1 MLFKIKYISLLLVIG
16 VVFILFNKVYAGPY
30 DGDYNAQFA
39 FKMSSQSVC
48 PKELPIDIQIN
59 IKDNIITG
67 YIFNQGNPENGHAFC
82 KLYHNGDITGEI
94 DDTGKIVKLRIKQ
107 KSTHS
112 RKYSSYTIKG
122 SLDNDSTL
130 ISKNSQYH
138 PRFKFRWR
146 KEEPK
151 QVENIKKEEVEQV
164 EVKKV
169 VEKKV
174 VIKEVE
180 IKVKEESKQEVA
192 NVKDNKSDQNN
203 PRTQYND
210 TIKKVRNADEA
221 VYELNVILRQIEM
234 YIVIKENIL
243 TKKNPTRKE
252 RVLSIVSKEIERLKL
267 LADSLQTNFSSKY
280 STPIKPENVNL
291 YISSFKAKDI
301 YPKIPYYIPGTS
313 ETGEMLIIPRVSDD
327 GYLFY
332 KLDFIDP
339 VSQTNDLRD
348 SMDISHEYA
357 IDIITALNKV
367 DEWTTVA
374 MEKGIS
380 GRRISK
386 RAFCFPIEP
395 CKEKRQG
402 NTSMEVLFQIY
413 EDGSTS
419 GKIQRNKGRY
429 SVGYNFSVESAILL
443 GGYLGYMT
451 EIGHKEFT
459 LGSMSDKEIE
469 DLFE

>member
-1 MLFKIKYISLLLVIG
+1 MRIKKISLLIVIG
-16 VVFILFNKVYAGPY
+16 FISILFNKVYAG
-30 DGDYNAQFA
+30 
-39 FKMSSQSVC
+39 QS
-48 PKELPIDIQIN
+48 DI
-59 IKDNIITG
+59 
-67 YIFNQGNPENGHAFC
+67 
-82 KLYHNGDITGEI
+82 
-94 DDTGKIVKLRIKQ
+94 V
-107 KSTHS
+107 
-112 RKYSSYTIKG
+112 
-122 SLDNDSTL
+122 
-130 ISKNSQYH
+130 
-138 PRFKFRWR
+138 

-151 QVENIKKEEVEQV
+151 QKVENVED
-164 EVKKV
+164 KN
-169 VEKKV
+169 
-174 VIKEVE
+174 
-180 IKVKEESKQEVA
+180 S
-192 NVKDNKSDQNN
+192 
-203 PRTQYND
+203 PRTDQQYRYI
-210 TIKKVRNADEA
+210 IKKVRNADEA
-221 VYELNVILRQIEM
+221 IYELNVILRQIEM

-243 TKKNPTRKE
+243 TKKNLTRKE
-252 RVLSIVSKEIERLKL
+252 RVLSIVSKEIERLKF

-280 STPIKPENVNL
+280 STPIKPENLNL
-291 YISSFKAKDI
+291 YVSSFRAKDI

-339 VSQTNDLRD
+339 VSQINNLRD
-348 SMDISHEYA
+348 SMDISHKYA

-374 MEKGIS
+374 MDKGIS

-386 RAFCFPIEP
+386 RAFCFPVDQCE
-395 CKEKRQG
+395 EKRQG

-459 LGSMSDKEIE
+459 LGTMSDDEIE
-469 DLFE
+469 DLFQ